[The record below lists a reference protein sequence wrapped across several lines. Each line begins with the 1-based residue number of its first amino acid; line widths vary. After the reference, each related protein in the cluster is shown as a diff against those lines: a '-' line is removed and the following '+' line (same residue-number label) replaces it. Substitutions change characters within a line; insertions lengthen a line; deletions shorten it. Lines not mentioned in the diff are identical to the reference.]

1 MSKQAG
7 YSPNFKRPA
16 EIMRMRRKRA
26 RSEAGVFSSPSGQG
40 STSSPGQSDSS
51 PACVRP
57 FSPGPLLVTQT
68 RSGGGIKR
76 RNPFA
81 NIENTFS
88 PKKKLLIYNDEG
100 NAEAADS
107 DQMKKMTEKE
117 GEEDMPTKK
126 QCRAALPFSARLTE
140 VDQQELK
147 ETPSK
152 KSLNFSEDD
161 SLFEEEEDD
170 VKSLLLKSP
179 QAIAPA
185 SIAPPVCTQYPT
197 DWSLK
202 TRVLFT
208 SPLSLS
214 WAEHPKAQEEA
225 LGLSQHCRA
234 QFSSLPHSIQDP
246 RSCSELRCAFQQ
258 SLVYWQHP
266 SLPWISL
273 FPRINAERS
282 FTGKSTP
289 WAQDTALQKSLMSEW
304 SVSLSSLYSLLKA
317 RLCPYFY
324 LCSYQFTVLFRAAGL
339 GGSGSITA
347 LISPT
352 TRGLR
357 EAMKAE
363 GIKFSLPLVDERRKS
378 KEQQE
383 VEAEQTEK
391 AQDCSELKESKD
403 CQEAEEGESCGYN
416 DENEDDDDGSFSWL
430 KEMGVQDKI
439 KKPDSISIQLR
450 KEGHA
455 VSLDHKPESVVC
467 VEGSDTF
474 TLINF
479 LINCKSL
486 VATAGSQAGLPP
498 TLLAPIAFR
507 GATMHTLKARSV
519 NVKSQVGSTYQNISS
534 LEITG
539 PILPS
544 SLHAVTSLLRPAQ
557 KGNYAATLYTHA
569 PTAVMNTQTNN
580 QQCAGGSVDLCG
592 LHPASIQQLQQ
603 PSSLGKTALTHIN
616 MNNYSYTWKN

>member
-1 MSKQAG
+1 MSQQAG

-26 RSEAGVFSSPSGQG
+26 RSEAGAFSSGAG

-57 FSPGPLLVTQT
+57 FSPGPLH
-68 RSGGGIKR
+68 RSGGGLKR

-88 PKKKLLIYNDEG
+88 PKKKLVVYNDEG
-100 NAEAADS
+100 DAEAVDS
-107 DQMKKMTEKE
+107 NQGNKLTEKE
-117 GEEDMPTKK
+117 GEEDMPRKR

-140 VDQQELK
+140 VEQQELQDA
-147 ETPSK
+147 PGK

-161 SLFEEEEDD
+161 SLFEEEEED
-170 VKSLLLKSP
+170 VKSPLLKSP

-214 WAEHPKAQEEA
+214 WAENPKAQEEA

-234 QFSSLPHSIQDP
+234 QFTSLPHSIQDP

-266 SLPWISL
+266 TLPWISL

-282 FTGKSTP
+282 FTGKCTP

-304 SVSLSSLYSLLKA
+304 SVSLSSLYSLLKT

-347 LISPT
+347 FISPT

-363 GIKFSLPLVDERRKS
+363 GIEFSLPLVDERRKS

-383 VEAEQTEK
+383 VEVEQMEK
-391 AQDCSELKESKD
+391 AQDCSELKESEG

-416 DENEDDDDGSFSWL
+416 NDDEDDDDGSFSWL

-450 KEGHA
+450 KEGTA

-467 VEGSDTF
+467 VEGSHTF

-498 TLLAPIAFR
+498 TLLAPTAFR

-519 NVKSQVGSTYQNISS
+519 NVKSQVGSTYQSISS

-544 SLHAVTSLLRPAQ
+544 SLQAVTALLRPAQ
-557 KGNYAATLYTHA
+557 KGNFAATLYTHA
-569 PTAVMNTQTNN
+569 PSAVMNTQSNK
-580 QQCAGGSVDLCG
+580 QQCAAGSVDLCGCG